1 MRERFL
7 FWENPKDAILTITLL
22 LMVIGAV
29 NVFSASFVR
38 AADMMGTPYYF
49 LIRYIGYGV
58 FGLLIFWF
66 FGYRYNYKNL
76 MSERFATILIGVS
89 LLSLVVT
96 VLFGTVVN
104 GSRRWLYLAGVSLQP
119 SEIAKAAV
127 ILIAASLLGERLQ
140 KGLPVSL
147 IGWPGNKSLAFA
159 LACGYLIYK
168 QPDMGTAAIVLSLML
183 GMYILAGIPAKQVA
197 GLIAI
202 AGVGMSVLAVL
213 APYRLK
219 RVLLWLNPWADA
231 QGGGYQM
238 AQSLLAIGSGGLTG
252 VPWGQGS
259 GKFFYLPEAH
269 TDFAFA
275 IFCQEWGFI
284 GALFLIACFV
294 TLACALFRI
303 AMRTRDKR
311 GYLLVA
317 GASLFLIGQAAANM
331 AMVSGVLPVIGVP
344 LMFISYGGTAMVIN
358 LFVLGLVISV
368 YRSEAAREL
377 REERIAAGLPPT
389 EKDDI
394 RIVASNRYRR
404 RF

>member
-96 VLFGTVVN
+96 LLFGTVVN

-275 IFCQEWGFI
+275 IFCQEN
-284 GALFLIACFV
+284 
-294 TLACALFRI
+294 
-303 AMRTRDKR
+303 
-311 GYLLVA
+311 GYLGAFFVFFLLLALAVYSAKIASRATDGFGRMLAIGVLILIVGQGVA
-317 GASLFLIGQAAANM
+317 NV
-331 AMVSGVLPVIGVP
+331 AMVVGLLPVVGVP
-344 LMFISYGGTAMVIN
+344 LPFISYGGTSLILNMVGIG
-358 LFVLGLVISV
+358 FLVNVGRYADRQPKPAQLQAEPIPPK
-368 YRSEAAREL
+368 RRL
-377 REERIAAGLPPT
+377 RLV
-389 EKDDI
+389 KK
-394 RIVASNRYRR
+394 
-404 RF
+404 

>member
-38 AADMMGTPYYF
+38 AADMMGSPYYF
-49 LIRYIGYGV
+49 LIRYTGYGLIGLFVFWLIGYR
-58 FGLLIFWF
+58 WS
-66 FGYRYNYKNL
+66 YKNL
-76 MSERFATILIGVS
+76 MSERFATILLAVS
-89 LLSLVVT
+89 FLSLMAT
-96 VLFGTVVN
+96 LFFGTVVN
-104 GSRRWLYLAGVSLQP
+104 GSRRWLYLGGFSLQP
-119 SEIAKAAV
+119 SEIVKAAV
-127 ILIAASLLGERLQ
+127 ILLAASRLGQRMQ
-140 KGLPVSL
+140 KKLPVSL
-147 IGWPGNKSLAFA
+147 INWPGNQPIIMAFLFA
-159 LACGYLIYK
+159 LLIYR
-168 QPDMGTAAIVLSLML
+168 QPDMGTAAIVFTLTL
-183 GMYILAGIPAKQVA
+183 GMYIIAGIPTRQVA
-197 GLIAI
+197 GLIVL

-303 AMRTRDKR
+303 AMRAQDKR
-311 GYLLVA
+311 GYLVVA
-317 GASLFLIGQAAANM
+317 GASLFLIGQSAANM

-344 LMFISYGGTAMVIN
+344 LLFISYGGTAMVIN
-358 LFVLGLVISV
+358 LFVLGLVVSV
-368 YRSEAAREL
+368 YRSEAEREL
-377 REERIAAGLPPT
+377 REERVAAGLPPI
-389 EKDDI
+389 EKSDI
-394 RIVASNRYRR
+394 RIVASNRNRR